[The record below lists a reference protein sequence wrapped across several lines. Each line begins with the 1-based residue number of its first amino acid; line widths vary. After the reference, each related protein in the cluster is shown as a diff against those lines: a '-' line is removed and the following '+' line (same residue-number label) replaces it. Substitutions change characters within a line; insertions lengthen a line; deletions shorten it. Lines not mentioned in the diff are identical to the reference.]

1 MNDNYTKWVEREK
14 NWINEKEKK
23 LKKDTLIYSPLVI
36 VILAI
41 LCGGIGI
48 WVGKDMAGVLQNALM
63 GACMG
68 IVGIPNFF
76 FLMQFSFPAKRYM
89 GNLKEQIEDVLSPAE
104 REEFAFLLYQTSE
117 MQIYLKEKQR
127 RKCGLR
133 RTMHCRQHQM
143 EQFPW
148 YNFKKVEKIVMN
160 VREYTAK
167 TRGEGLK
174 ILQTSTVYPMYF
186 YYRKSEKEKTKEY
199 DRELSFG
206 KREDRKLVAY
216 YLHEMKIGNED

>member
-1 MNDNYTKWVEREK
+1 MK
-14 NWINEKEKK
+14 KK

-68 IVGIPNFF
+68 IVGIPIFF

-104 REEFAFLLYQTSE
+104 REESADYEGLCTAECIRWNGFHGTTSKSGKDCNECERIYGKNKGRRFKNPAGLDSLSYVFLLS
-117 MQIYLKEKQR
+117 
-127 RKCGLR
+127 
-133 RTMHCRQHQM
+133 
-143 EQFPW
+143 
-148 YNFKKVEKIVMN
+148 KV
-160 VREYTAK
+160 R
-167 TRGEGLK
+167 
-174 ILQTSTVYPMYF
+174 
-186 YYRKSEKEKTKEY
+186 
-199 DRELSFG
+199 
-206 KREDRKLVAY
+206 KREDKRVR
-216 YLHEMKIGNED
+216 